1 MDCTA
6 ATKVEASQ
14 QGKVPLEIIINIA
27 EQVRLS
33 LFLPLTVAV
42 CTNTNFQFGK
52 SDITSLAC
60 SCKAY
65 HHILFPKARRSLHI
79 EFGRLGDPRKSVVVR
94 HSVSGSN
101 SLRTTIEPC
110 AAEAWPTFG
119 ATRRIDNGHNEAI
132 EVAAQKLGRASS
144 ELGHLEQLS
153 MKGTLCC
160 SPAQITA
167 ILPRQCD
174 NGEAQLSLQD
184 FGFHMS
190 WELFD
195 ISILKRIQPEGLR
208 KLDIPVKAPEQ
219 LNELKAAL
227 SSTLNL
233 ETLILRDIPARQ
245 DFYPHLHYIGDGV
258 RNLPHL
264 KHFGLALTNA
274 LRPPVWD
281 HDERFAK
288 SGEVGHDFDLV
299 FAPITYGFTEGER
312 ATQLGPRATAS
323 SRPVPKKTLSW
334 VPPLRLSKISLKHLD
349 IPARAFERVFDSK
362 SLEKLDITYCNLHE
376 SIPAQLRVAGTK
388 LKRFTVV
395 DFELLSPQLLDL
407 LSVQDELEVLE
418 FIPPTDNY
426 HIESRPVL
434 DSGAYKHYE
443 LSRVTQ
449 KCGANTF
456 WSTEHNARDENGIT
470 MYADIENPSS
480 EFMQALQ
487 NKLHIRKLTI
497 PADMIEITPSLM
509 AALGNQL
516 PALEE
521 LEWAFDYSSKAHC
534 LAFARMTRALPYLK
548 KVTFFS
554 LSRPWDLQQFRAE
567 DMHTGWIRS
576 KRYTDRLNPTLKHV
590 RYRHYSFQAHAGE
603 WNDTTVYYR
612 RDVPVKRYSRLSGQ
626 PYQEYWMEIP
636 RDEQTEVFEE
646 GRTPMLEEEH
656 ARSRRERC
664 AYRCRKGLN

>member
-27 EQVRLS
+27 EQL
-33 LFLPLTVAV
+33 
-42 CTNTNFQFGK
+42 GK

-65 HHILFPKARRSLHI
+65 HHILFPKVRRSLHI
-79 EFGRLGDPRKSVVVR
+79 EFGRLGDPRKSVAVR
-94 HSVSGSN
+94 HSVNGSN
-101 SLRTTIEPC
+101 SLRTTIESC

-119 ATRRIDNGHNEAI
+119 ATSRIDNGHNEAI

-153 MKGTLCC
+153 MKGTLYC

-195 ISILKRIQPEGLR
+195 IPILKRIQPEGLR

-219 LNELKAAL
+219 LGELKAAL
-227 SSTLNL
+227 SSTLKL

-288 SGEVGHDFDLV
+288 SEEVGHDFDLV
-299 FAPITYGFTEGER
+299 FSLRTYGSTEEER
-312 ATQLGPRATAS
+312 ATQLGPRAVAVTMA
-323 SRPVPKKTLSW
+323 VPKKTLSW

-349 IPARAFERVFDSK
+349 VPARAFERVFDPK
-362 SLEKLDITYCNLHE
+362 LLEKLDITYCNLHE
-376 SIPAQLRVAGTK
+376 NVPTQLKAAGTK
-388 LKRFTVV
+388 LKRFTGV

-426 HIESRPVL
+426 HVESRPVL

-449 KCGANTF
+449 NCGANML
-456 WSTEHNARDENGIT
+456 WSTEHNARDENGVT

-487 NKLHIRKLTI
+487 NKPHIRKLTI
-497 PADMIEITPSLM
+497 PADMLEITPSFM
-509 AALGNQL
+509 AAIGNQL
-516 PALEE
+516 PGLEE

-534 LAFARMTRALPYLK
+534 FAFSRMTRALPYLK

-567 DMHTGWIRS
+567 DMHTGWIRF
-576 KRYTDRLNPTLKHV
+576 KRYADRLNPALKHV

-603 WNDTTVYYR
+603 WNDKTVYYR
-612 RDVPVKRYSRLSGQ
+612 RDVPVKRYSPLSGK
-626 PYQEYWMEIP
+626 PYKEYWMEIP

-646 GRTPMLEEEH
+646 GRTARFEEEH
-656 ARSRRERC
+656 ARSRRERR